1 MKIRQKKIKKIV
13 DLFVECV
20 EIWKEIYWNIFQW
33 ILKREEGKK
42 YGSKVK
48 KKKNEMDRYFYV
60 NQYMQKNWKRLF
72 FINVLGKKYI
82 NADPQFKSP
91 N

>member
-48 KKKNEMDRYFYV
+48 KKKKRNGSLLLCKSIYAKKLKTSLFY
-60 NQYMQKNWKRLF
+60 
-72 FINVLGKKYI
+72 
-82 NADPQFKSP
+82 
-91 N
+91 